1 MLRLVKSYRKRCIN
15 TVIFQQEKN
24 EFPSWLNWFS
34 FSGKKKKKDQSH
46 LFFSSFLNC
55 PGTKCFRS
63 SLNRVEK
70 NTKSKS
76 VLFELISFKRGHHFF
91 SKEDR
96 ASEKFQQLTVNL
108 YNLKNYYFTDL
119 KLFIGSTK
127 EYLEKQ
133 IIKIQE
139 STEHEYFIRNVFI

>member
-1 MLRLVKSYRKRCIN
+1 M
-15 TVIFQQEKN
+15 
-24 EFPSWLNWFS
+24 
-34 FSGKKKKKDQSH
+34 
-46 LFFSSFLNC
+46 
-55 PGTKCFRS
+55 
-63 SLNRVEK
+63 
-70 NTKSKS
+70 
-76 VLFELISFKRGHHFF
+76 LFELISFKRGHHFF